1 MDRREAMLRVATL
14 MGTAVSAPLLS
25 GLLYSC
31 ETKTGNQDV
40 KVTSVVSD
48 KHRAMMEEI
57 AELIIPATDTPGAKE
72 AKVPEYM
79 MIMLSDCYPAADQ
92 QRFFKG
98 LDDLNAR
105 AEKEHGNSFLDC
117 KPEQQVALLLEEEK
131 RANSQKD
138 QLNKARAQAATA
150 AEREKAIDTP
160 FFGMI
165 KEMTLVGY
173 FTSEP
178 GATKALAYVHVPG
191 RWSACEPLQPNQKG
205 WAT

>member
-1 MDRREAMLRVATL
+1 
-14 MGTAVSAPLLS
+14 MGSAISAPLLS

-31 ETKTGNQDV
+31 ETKTSTQDT
-40 KVTSVVSD
+40 KVTALVSD

-79 MIMLSDCYPAADQ
+79 MIMLSDCYPEADQ

-98 LDDLNAR
+98 LDDLDAR
-105 AEKEHGNSFLDC
+105 AKKVHGNEFLDC
-117 KPEQQVALLLEEEK
+117 KPEQQVTLLLEEEK
-131 RANSQKD
+131 LAKAERDK
-138 QLNKARAQAATA
+138 LTKARAQAATA

-165 KEMTLVGY
+165 KEMTLIGY

-191 RWSACEPLQPNQKG
+191 RWSACEPVQAGQKA